1 MIIDTF
7 PDEENVKENSRKVFF
22 PSSSFS
28 VSHVKIKE
36 DTKID
41 RKIIVVLKIHLEYVV
56 ASIMH
61 NILDFLFP
69 FAS

>member
-22 PSSSFS
+22 FPSSSFS
-28 VSHVKIKE
+28 VSHVNIKE

-41 RKIIVVLKIHLEYVV
+41 GKLL
-56 ASIMH
+56 
-61 NILDFLFP
+61 LF
-69 FAS
+69 